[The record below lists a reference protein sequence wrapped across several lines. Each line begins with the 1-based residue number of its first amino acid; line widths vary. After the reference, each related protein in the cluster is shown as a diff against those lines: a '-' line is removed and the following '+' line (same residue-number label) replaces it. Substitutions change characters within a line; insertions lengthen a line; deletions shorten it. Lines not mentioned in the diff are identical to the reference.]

1 MQWRLLIVEKLP
13 FYRIGLPVITH
24 LFFILFT
31 SYNGTSR
38 GRFSCAG
45 DDNEGA
51 GDDSEGAGDDSEG
64 AGDDSNGAGDDS
76 EAAGDDSDGAGDDSD
91 GTV

>member
-1 MQWRLLIVEKLP
+1 MIVEKLP

-45 DDNEGA
+45 DD
-51 GDDSEGAGDDSEG
+51 SEGAGDDSEG
-64 AGDDSNGAGDDS
+64 AGDDSDGAGDDS
-76 EAAGDDSDGAGDDSD
+76 EGAGDDSDGAGDDSEGAGD
-91 GTV
+91 DSDVTV